1 MKLNSTREH
10 KIINALGTTLSY
22 KGSKHINGNRSNEI
36 FSVIPTQFP
45 THWTLTLT
53 GSHLQPLKKAFWVS
67 LLEKKN
73 IIRTFRWVLKDS
85 TVGKIPSKSSKTY
98 RIERCRPKVKY
109 FPISPPP
116 PYTRSVISEKT
127 ESLYCSPGW
136 AGTLNTPASISAMLG
151 LDMCHHNQPHKIL
164 TLNGADIFTL

>member
-1 MKLNSTREH
+1 MKLNSTREY

-53 GSHLQPLKKAFWVS
+53 GSYLQPLKKAFWVS

-73 IIRTFRWVLKDS
+73 IIRTLRWVLKDS

-109 FPISPPP
+109 FPISPCPHP
-116 PYTRSVISEKT
+116 IYQICHIWEDRIS
-127 ESLYCSPGW
+127 LLQPR
-136 AGTLNTPASISAMLG
+136 LG
-151 LDMCHHNQPHKIL
+151 RNFEYSSFNLCNVGIRHVPS
-164 TLNGADIFTL
+164 

>member
-116 PYTRSVISEKT
+116 HIPDLSYLRRQNLSTAAQAGQELWILQLQ
-127 ESLYCSPGW
+127 SLQCW
-136 AGTLNTPASISAMLG
+136 
-151 LDMCHHNQPHKIL
+151 D
-164 TLNGADIFTL
+164 